1 MQYLYETQ
9 QQRTQTG
16 KAAVRQQQQQQR
28 PGSPVLA
35 MAPLPQ
41 IDDASRDWGPAQGN
55 LETAKMALDALRSLI
70 MDAVFLDEEAY
81 TNSATL
87 QLYQQRLQAQQRR
100 ILQLEGEVEA
110 LRVES
115 GRQQEALVQQRAQ
128 TRAAE
133 ACIQELQQELDNNA
147 VVFDMHYNELLLK
160 GEEIERLKSVIEGL
174 GGTG

>member
-1 MQYLYETQ
+1 
-9 QQRTQTG
+9 
-16 KAAVRQQQQQQR
+16 
-28 PGSPVLA
+28 
-35 MAPLPQ
+35 
-41 IDDASRDWGPAQGN
+41 
-55 LETAKMALDALRSLI
+55 MALDALRGLI

-115 GRQQEALVQQRAQ
+115 GRQAEALQQQRAQ

-133 ACIQELQQELDNNA
+133 ARMQELQQELDNNA

-160 GEEIERLKSVIEGL
+160 GEEIERLKSVIEGM